1 MHMLKIRQQQFDQLA
16 KDLLKSDE
24 ESLVVQVIETPESA
38 VTIGEGPLVIRKE
51 QEVSLSKVSLA
62 VFENSMIQHLNE
74 FFPQICSSVGEK
86 PLRPVIRQSIASAAT
101 YGITSEID
109 VARYID
115 LSFVLGLDFDSG
127 KQHPQVAEIIKDQN
141 LQPGVR
147 MQLIFDYVKSLH
159 KERKNVH
166 TQRDNRTTA

>member
-1 MHMLKIRQQQFDQLA
+1 MLKIRQQQFDQLA

-24 ESLVVQVIETPESA
+24 ENLVVQVNAAPEPPDIPGKGS
-38 VTIGEGPLVIRKE
+38 LVIRKE

-62 VFENSMIQHLNE
+62 VFENSMIHHINE
-74 FFPQICSSVGEK
+74 FFPQIFSSVGEK
-86 PLRPVIRQSIASAAT
+86 QLRPVIRQSIASAAT

-115 LSFVLGLDFDSG
+115 LSFLLGLDFDSG
-127 KQHPQVAEIIKDQN
+127 KQHPQAAEIIKDQN

-159 KERKNVH
+159 KERKNGH